1 MSHKLNAKQHQ
12 RVVQLDDQIAQLQR
26 SLRDYELAALATD
39 DEADDSDLAEIENLE
54 LEILVLQ
61 QERDEITGE

>member
-1 MSHKLNAKQHQ
+1 MNKRKRE
-12 RVVQLDDQIAQLQR
+12 RVAQLDDQIAQLQR
-26 SLRDYELAALATD
+26 SLRDYELAALAND
-39 DEADDSDLAEIENLE
+39 DEAEDSDLNEIQNLE